1 MQSSGTF
8 LDRVQIAKLWFE
20 QEYTPVVRMLREAD
34 LLGKRT
40 EAEAYL
46 AVASERYRL
55 IRTHDWNDDV
65 IERLRQ
71 ERRRAR

>member
-1 MQSSGTF
+1 MQSAGKF
-8 LDRVQIAKLWFE
+8 LDREQVAKLWFE
-20 QEYTPVVRMLREAD
+20 QEYRPVVRMLREAD

-55 IRTHDWNDDV
+55 IRTHDWNDEV
-65 IERLRQ
+65 IARLRRAGQ
-71 ERRRAR
+71 RR